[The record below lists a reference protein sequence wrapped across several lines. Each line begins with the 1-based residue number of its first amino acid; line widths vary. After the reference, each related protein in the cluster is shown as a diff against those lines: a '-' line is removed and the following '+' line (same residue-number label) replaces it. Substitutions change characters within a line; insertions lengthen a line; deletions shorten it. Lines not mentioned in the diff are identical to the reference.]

1 MHDTPP
7 RAPCS
12 VDALWPQ
19 LLAVVHTASTGTG
32 ASAAGT
38 ASHAVPHT
46 DPNSAPNSTPNSA
59 PICVPVSAPISALQ
73 RHSTLGWQLAGEADS
88 GCDEP
93 ARDLFELFKP
103 LLDGARPGPGGG
115 TRPWVLA
122 QLGQSLDGCIAT
134 RSGESAFVSG
144 PECLQHLHRLRAL
157 SDVVI
162 VGAGTVAADNPR
174 LTTRLVPGPNPVRVL
189 LDPALGL
196 AEHVHRAH
204 VFTDSS
210 VPTLWLCDSRWA
222 ARAQSLVG
230 TERVLAV
237 PGLRRDDGT
246 PALAAACTA
255 LAERGFKRL
264 FVEGGGVTV
273 SRFLSQR
280 LLDRLHLGV
289 APVLIGDGR
298 RGLHFAGAPRLA
310 DCARPRCRV
319 YPMGVDRL
327 WDLDLRDGG
336 TAGH

>member
-1 MHDTPP
+1 MQEPPTPHAA
-7 RAPCS
+7 RN
-12 VDALWPQ
+12 VDLLWPQ
-19 LLAVVHTASTGTG
+19 LLAAAHRGATAP
-32 ASAAGT
+32 A
-38 ASHAVPHT
+38 
-46 DPNSAPNSTPNSA
+46 D
-59 PICVPVSAPISALQ
+59 CAL
-73 RHSTLGWQLAGEADS
+73 RHDATLGWQLAGMWDDA
-88 GCDEP
+88 
-93 ARDLFELFKP
+93 ARELFALFKP
-103 LLDGARPGPGGG
+103 LLDDPPERAAPATRDPSGNPIRHVG
-115 TRPWVLA
+115 RPWVLA

-157 SDVVI
+157 SDAVI

-174 LTTRLVPGPNPVRVL
+174 LTTRLVPGPSPVRVL

-196 AEHVHRAH
+196 AGHVQRAH
-204 VFTDSS
+204 VFTDTS

-222 ARAQSLVG
+222 ARARSLVG
-230 TERVLAV
+230 EDRVLGV
-237 PGLRRDDGT
+237 PGLRRDDGV
-246 PALAAACTA
+246 PALATACAA
-255 LAERGFKRL
+255 LEERGFMRL

-319 YPMGVDRL
+319 YAMGVDRL
-327 WDLDLRDGG
+327 WDLDLREG
-336 TAGH
+336 AVA

>member
-1 MHDTPP
+1 MQEPPTPD
-7 RAPCS
+7 AAQS
-12 VDALWPQ
+12 VDLLWPQ
-19 LLAVVHTASTGTG
+19 LLAAAHTGG
-32 ASAAGT
+32 ATAPAAG
-38 ASHAVPHT
+38 
-46 DPNSAPNSTPNSA
+46 
-59 PICVPVSAPISALQ
+59 ALQ
-73 RHSTLGWQLAGEADS
+73 RDATLGWQLAGAWD
-88 GCDEP
+88 DA
-93 ARDLFELFKP
+93 ARDVFALFKP
-103 LLDGARPGPGGG
+103 LLDGPCGHAAGGAPDPLRSPMHEATRDPMRHG
-115 TRPWVLA
+115 RRPWVLA

-157 SDVVI
+157 SDAVI

-174 LTTRLVPGPNPVRVL
+174 LTTRLVPGPHPVRVL

-196 AEHVHRAH
+196 ADHVQRAH
-204 VFTDSS
+204 VFTDTS

-222 ARAQSLVG
+222 VRARSLVG
-230 TERVLAV
+230 ENRVLAV
-237 PGLRRDDGT
+237 PGLRRDDGV
-246 PALAAACTA
+246 PALAAACAA
-255 LAERGFKRL
+255 LADRGFMRL

-319 YPMGVDRL
+319 YAMGVDRL
-327 WDLDLRDGG
+327 WDLDLREGA
-336 TAGH
+336 AG

>member
-1 MHDTPP
+1 MHHTPC
-7 RAPCS
+7 AAQS

-19 LLAVVHTASTGTG
+19 LLAVAHPAHPAG
-32 ASAAGT
+32 AGT
-38 ASHAVPHT
+38 P
-46 DPNSAPNSTPNSA
+46 PAP
-59 PICVPVSAPISALQ
+59 AL
-73 RHSTLGWQLAGEADS
+73 RHDAALGWQLDGAWDGSATE
-88 GCDEP
+88 
-93 ARDLFELFKP
+93 LFDLFKP
-103 LLDGARPGPGGG
+103 LLDGAPEG
-115 TRPWVLA
+115 TRPWLLA

-157 SDVVI
+157 SDAVI

-174 LTTRLVPGPNPVRVL
+174 LTTRLVPGPHPLRVL

-196 AEHVHRAH
+196 ADHVRRAH
-204 VFTDSS
+204 VFTDTS

-222 ARAQSLVG
+222 SRAQSLVG
-230 TERVLAV
+230 PERVLAV
-237 PGLRRDDGT
+237 PGLRREDGV

-255 LAERGFKRL
+255 LAQRGLRRL

-280 LLDRLHLGV
+280 LLHRLHLGL

-319 YPMGVDRL
+319 YAMGVDRL
-327 WDLDLRDGG
+327 WDLDLRES
-336 TAGH
+336 A

>member
-1 MHDTPP
+1 MQEQPTPH
-7 RAPCS
+7 AAGS
-12 VDALWPQ
+12 VDLLWPQ
-19 LLAVVHTASTGTG
+19 LLA
-32 ASAAGT
+32 AAHGGG
-38 ASHAVPHT
+38 P
-46 DPNSAPNSTPNSA
+46 
-59 PICVPVSAPISALQ
+59 CAL
-73 RHSTLGWQLAGEADS
+73 RHDATLGWQLAGMWDDA
-88 GCDEP
+88 
-93 ARDLFELFKP
+93 ARDLFAIVKP
-103 LLDGARPGPGGG
+103 LLDDPRDRADDGARDPMRDLTRDPVRQGR
-115 TRPWVLA
+115 RPWVLA

-157 SDVVI
+157 SDAVI

-174 LTTRLVPGPNPVRVL
+174 LTTRLVPGPSPVRVL

-196 AEHVHRAH
+196 AGHVQRAH
-204 VFTDSS
+204 VFTDTS

-222 ARAQSLVG
+222 ARARSLVG
-230 TERVLAV
+230 EDRVLGV
-237 PGLRRDDGT
+237 PGLRRDDGV
-246 PALAAACTA
+246 PALAAACAA
-255 LAERGFKRL
+255 LAERGLMRL

-319 YPMGVDRL
+319 YAMGVDRL
-327 WDLDLRDGG
+327 WDLDLREGA
-336 TAGH
+336 T

>member
-1 MHDTPP
+1 MPDTPP
-7 RAPCS
+7 RHSLRS
-12 VDALWPQ
+12 VGALWPQ
-19 LLAVVHTASTGTG
+19 LLATAHPARGE
-32 ASAAGT
+32 AA
-38 ASHAVPHT
+38 
-46 DPNSAPNSTPNSA
+46 APPDLHHD
-59 PICVPVSAPISALQ
+59 AL
-73 RHSTLGWQLAGEADS
+73 RGWQIDDAMW
-88 GCDEP
+88 DEP
-93 ARDLFELFKP
+93 ARELFTLFKP
-103 LLDGARPGPGGG
+103 LLDGPRDT

-157 SDVVI
+157 SDAVI

-174 LTTRLVPGPNPVRVL
+174 LTTRLVPGPNPLRVL
-189 LDPALGL
+189 LDPTLGL
-196 AEHVHRAH
+196 AGNVVRAH
-204 VFTDSS
+204 VFTDAT

-222 ARAQSLVG
+222 VRAASLVG
-230 TERVLAV
+230 ADRVLAV

-246 PALAAACTA
+246 PALAAAVAA
-255 LAERGFKRL
+255 LHERGLKRL

-319 YPMGVDRL
+319 HAMGIDRL
-327 WDLDLRDGG
+327 WDLDLRDGD
-336 TAGH
+336 AAR

>member
-1 MHDTPP
+1 MQETPP
-7 RAPCS
+7 RAPWS

-19 LLAVVHTASTGTG
+19 LLAVAHTAGTGTG
-32 ASAAGT
+32 ATGAGSPSRAA
-38 ASHAVPHT
+38 PHT
-46 DPNSAPNSTPNSA
+46 GPHTGPQTVPQAG
-59 PICVPVSAPISALQ
+59 PVSALKRDP
-73 RHSTLGWQLAGEADS
+73 TLGWQLAGEAEG

-93 ARDLFELFKP
+93 ARALFELFKP
-103 LLDGARPGPGGG
+103 LLDGARPGLGDG

-157 SDVVI
+157 SDAVI

-196 AEHVHRAH
+196 AEHVQRAH
-204 VFTDSS
+204 VFTDGS

-237 PGLRRDDGT
+237 PGLRHDDGT
-246 PALAAACTA
+246 PALAAACA
-255 LAERGFKRL
+255 AMAERGFRRL

-327 WDLDLRDGG
+327 WDLDLRDGAA
-336 TAGH
+336 AGR

>member
-1 MHDTPP
+1 MRPAERAGRHHRRTPP
-7 RAPCS
+7 
-12 VDALWPQ
+12 
-19 LLAVVHTASTGTG
+19 
-32 ASAAGT
+32 AAT
-38 ASHAVPHT
+38 H
-46 DPNSAPNSTPNSA
+46 
-59 PICVPVSAPISALQ
+59 
-73 RHSTLGWQLAGEADS
+73 
-88 GCDEP
+88 
-93 ARDLFELFKP
+93 
-103 LLDGARPGPGGG
+103 
-115 TRPWVLA
+115 PWLLA

-157 SDVVI
+157 SDAVI

-196 AEHVHRAH
+196 AEHVQRAH

-230 TERVLAV
+230 AQRVLAV
-237 PGLRRDDGT
+237 PGLRRDDGV
-246 PALAAACTA
+246 PALATACQA
-255 LAERGFKRL
+255 LVQRGLRRV

-280 LLDRLHLGV
+280 LLHRLHLGL

-319 YPMGVDRL
+319 YAMGVDRL
-327 WDLDLRDGG
+327 WDLALHEGR
-336 TAGH
+336 